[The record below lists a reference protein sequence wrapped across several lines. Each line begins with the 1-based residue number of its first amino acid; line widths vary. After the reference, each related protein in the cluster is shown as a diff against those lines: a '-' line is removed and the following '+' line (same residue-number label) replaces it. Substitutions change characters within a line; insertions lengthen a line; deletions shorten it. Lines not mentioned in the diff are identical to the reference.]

1 MKVAP
6 VSTESLIEGR
16 AERVKQNVRP
26 RQLVQPFDTISM
38 TAIRRIQIG
47 EADLF
52 KRMRLASLRDAPYA
66 FSSTYESALRRSAES
81 WREQADSTAQGADR
95 ATFIVFSYDAPIGI
109 AALYRHPSQT
119 DVGEVIQVWVA
130 PEYRGKRVAWDLMD
144 AIFEWAGDNSFRTIT
159 ATITKGNT
167 RALRFYRKYGF
178 ALADETSLDGSDG
191 VVLVREV
198 ESEQSHPT

>member
-1 MKVAP
+1 
-6 VSTESLIEGR
+6 
-16 AERVKQNVRP
+16 
-26 RQLVQPFDTISM
+26 M

-66 FSSTYESALRRSAES
+66 FSSTYEAALRRSAES

-95 ATFIVFSYDAPIGI
+95 ATFIVFSDDAPIGI
-109 AALYRHPSQT
+109 AALYRLPGQT

-144 AIFEWAGDNSFRTIT
+144 AVFEWAGDNSIRTIT

-191 VVLVREV
+191 AVLVREV
-198 ESEQSHPT
+198 ESEQSHPTESFG